1 MHAYMYCHISFTQS
15 LCVMKI
21 RFEVTTN
28 MEKPALENPIKTN
41 TGKKLLSKS
50 FPFQATEQF
59 DDKCISTR

>member
-1 MHAYMYCHISFTQS
+1 
-15 LCVMKI
+15 MKI